1 MSEIW
6 EQELDD
12 HESGCECC
20 DICDS
25 AIHNGEAY
33 YDINGAKV
41 CESCMDTQYKRI
53 MDYDYK
59 EEYTREDYLTE
70 EYERRRHDG

>member
-6 EQELDD
+6 ERELDD
-12 HESGCECC
+12 HESECVC
-20 DICDS
+20 CYICDS
-25 AIHNGEAY
+25 AIHNGETY
-33 YDINGAKV
+33 YDINGVKV

-53 MDYDYK
+53 MDYDYRD
-59 EEYTREDYLTE
+59 EYTREDYLTE